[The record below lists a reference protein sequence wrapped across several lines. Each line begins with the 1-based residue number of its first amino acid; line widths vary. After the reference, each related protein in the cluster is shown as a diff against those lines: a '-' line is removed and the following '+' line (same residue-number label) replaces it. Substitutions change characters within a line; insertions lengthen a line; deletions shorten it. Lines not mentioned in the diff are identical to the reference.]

1 MVNLSK
7 LLKLSNINIMGIII
21 SPLNLFKYL
30 IYKEQSLQK
39 FIYNL
44 LIPLNLPQELLTIES
59 IILIMEKDREQ
70 LSCIEDIIDE
80 YIDEHFIEI
89 CEQLLSYKIGSELQL
104 FQLPYDID
112 ISQHFIIG
120 RVINTD
126 KNTDKTDINISDYFN
141 LLNTMEDKCKIIL
154 NNEGLLSNITEI
166 SIFTI

>member
-7 LLKLSNINIMGIII
+7 LLKLSNINIMGTII
-21 SPLNLFKYL
+21 SPLDLFKYL
-30 IYKEQSLQK
+30 IYKEKSFQE

-70 LSCIEDIIDE
+70 LSCTEDTIDE
-80 YIDEHFIEI
+80 YIDEHFTDI
-89 CEQLLSYKIGSELQL
+89 CEQILSYKIGSELEI
-104 FQLPYDID
+104 FQLPYNID

-126 KNTDKTDINISDYFN
+126 NTNINISDYFN
-141 LLNTMEDKCKIIL
+141 LLNIMEEECKTIL
-154 NNEGLLSNITEI
+154 NNEGLLSDIN
-166 SIFTI
+166 IFTI